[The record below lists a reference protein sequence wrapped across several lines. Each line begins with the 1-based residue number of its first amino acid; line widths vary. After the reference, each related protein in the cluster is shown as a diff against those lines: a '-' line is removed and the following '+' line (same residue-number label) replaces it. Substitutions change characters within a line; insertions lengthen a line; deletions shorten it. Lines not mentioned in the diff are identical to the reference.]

1 MKDVKPGDWIDLPL
15 LILEEDEIRTQ
26 SGVTSNTWVI
36 ELGPAC
42 PVSPE
47 RSSSVMVGAGVQSRV
62 LMTKA
67 QSTPSPR
74 DTASE
79 DAPGVL
85 PERASHPQVPFAG
98 RGPLPH
104 TACK

>member
-1 MKDVKPGDWIDLPL
+1 MLVNDHGTRLPSGSLAFGDAP
-15 LILEEDEIRTQ
+15 Q

-47 RSSSVMVGAGVQSRV
+47 RSSSVRVGAGGQSRV

-85 PERASHPQVPFAG
+85 PERAQVPFAG